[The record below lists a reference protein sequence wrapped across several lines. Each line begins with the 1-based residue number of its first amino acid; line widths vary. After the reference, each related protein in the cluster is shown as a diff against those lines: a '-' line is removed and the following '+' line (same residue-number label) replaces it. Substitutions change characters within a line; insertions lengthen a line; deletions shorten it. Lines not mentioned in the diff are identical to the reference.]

1 MYPINIQ
8 FPDKIGMPFSD
19 HRAQFSNKPLTLVI
33 RRKDK
38 LIQFIKTVRRDNN
51 HCKLKKTTMRLRRSK

>member
-19 HRAQFSNKPLTLVI
+19 YRAQFSNKPLTLVI

-51 HCKLKKTTMRLRRSK
+51 HCKLKK

>member
-51 HCKLKKTTMRLRRSK
+51 HCKLKKKTNAAKTQ